1 MLLRFGVSNHL
12 SIRERQELSSVAS
25 SLRDRD
31 EGLIDC
37 AAMNGSIVPAI
48 VIYGANASGK
58 SNLVAGMRSMRSMIL
73 LSHAKGKP
81 DGGVPRYPF
90 RLDPDYSQK
99 PSRFDIDFVI
109 DGVRHHYG
117 FESSDSAFV
126 SEWLYVFPKSHRR
139 TLFERVGNEFSFGR
153 SLRGRNQIIAS
164 LTRTNSLFLSAA
176 AQNGHEQLSRVYG
189 YFGSIKG
196 FQEIDISGPVAS
208 EELAEQ
214 EVDAR
219 VIDFLKRVGTG
230 IIGYQRKETKL
241 SEEEQAF
248 HREITEAFRKLGQT
262 SFRPETDV
270 EGKRVSIEFA
280 HRGRD
285 GKEVYFELDRES
297 AGTRRLLIVLDLA
310 FRALDQGVPLFIDEL
325 DASLHTH
332 ACEAV
337 LSLFCSRKNNPKG
350 AQLVATTHDTN
361 LMNSPVLRRDQLWFT
376 RKDAEG
382 VTDVYPLTDIR
393 TRKSDNIEKGYLQGR
408 YGAVPDLNLPP
419 GHIGPEAAWSPP

>member
-12 SIRERQELSSVAS
+12 SIRERQELSLVAS
-25 SLRDRD
+25 TLKDRD

-37 AAMNGSIVPAI
+37 APMNGSTVPAI

-58 SNLVAGMRSMRSMIL
+58 SNLLAAMRSMRSMIL

-81 DGGVPRYPF
+81 GGGVLRQPF
-90 RLDPDYSQK
+90 RLDPVFSRK

-117 FESSDSAFV
+117 FEASDSAFV

-176 AQNGHEQLSRVYG
+176 AQNSHEQLSRVYG

-196 FQEIDISGPVAS
+196 FQEIDISAPVVS

-219 VIDFLKRVGTG
+219 VIDFLKNVGAG
-230 IIGYQRKETKL
+230 IIGYRRKATEL
-241 SEEEQAF
+241 SEKEQRLR
-248 HREITEAFRKLGQT
+248 REIPAIFRELVDP
-262 SFRPETDV
+262 SIEPETDV
-270 EGKRVSIEFA
+270 EGKQVSIEFA
-280 HRGRD
+280 HRGRG
-285 GKEVYFELDRES
+285 GKQVYFDLDRES

-332 ACEAV
+332 ACEEV
-337 LSLFCSRKNNPKG
+337 LRLFCSRENNPNG

-361 LMNSPVLRRDQLWFT
+361 LMNSPVLRRDQLWFIQ
-376 RKDAEG
+376 KDAEG
-382 VTDVYPLTDIR
+382 ATEFFPLTDIR
-393 TRKSDNIEKGYLQGR
+393 TRKGDNIEKGYLQGR
-408 YGAVPDLNLPP
+408 YGAVPDLKPA
-419 GHIGPEAAWSPP
+419 PEAYRP